1 MAAREIL
8 AVAFFFLVIYA
19 FSGGVLLGVLG
30 YPDWKLIG
38 AEEFPGFH
46 RSYFKRTS
54 ILYVP
59 FVFLS
64 VVVNIVLIWFHPPAI
79 STPWIVIT
87 AALQVFISVVTSMM
101 VIPIHMKLNEAK
113 STELIDRVVKYHLYL
128 RMIPG
133 VMTMIFTIVMLYQ
146 VVSGSSS

>member
-8 AVAFFFLVIYA
+8 AVAFFFLAIYA

-64 VVVNIVLIWFHPPAI
+64 VVVNIALIWFHPRAI

-87 AALQVFISVVTSMM
+87 AALQVFIFAVTSMM
-101 VIPIHMKLNEAK
+101 FIPIHMKLNDAK
-113 STELIDRVVKYHLYL
+113 SAELIDTIVKYHLYL

-133 VMTMIFTIVMLYQ
+133 VLTMICTIVMLHQ
-146 VVSGSSS
+146 VVGGSSS